1 MEDKMNKVEEEILK
15 NIITEFRQQKLLSEI
30 KITEMERSI
39 KSGKMTIGDWTIL
52 FDTDRPDTIS
62 GGIKNESK

>member
-1 MEDKMNKVEEEILK
+1 MNKVEEEILK